1 MRRFAR
7 LMALLGLGCG
17 LFACA
22 TVGAQTDTS
31 GAAPDTSAAAT
42 DHSAVPESAATAAA
56 AVKDIVSPAACSS
69 PTPSKLPHHV
79 FLIVLENEGYAAT
92 FDELAPSSHL
102 KDLAKQNL
110 LLTNY
115 YGIGHNSLDNYI
127 AMISG
132 QAPNKFTQA
141 DCPAFID
148 ILDLGEETRD
158 QMKLKKFDLMLQ
170 HHPDADL
177 TAAEDDQQVG
187 QGCIYPKG
195 IQTVADQLSDSKQ
208 TWRAYMQSMSNP
220 CQHPKL
226 GDQDFKGNYVTRHN
240 PFVYFRSIGEAECKA
255 HDVPLG
261 DIGGTDNGLIK
272 DLKSL
277 NPFPNFVFISPDLC
291 NDGHNPCTDNN
302 DPRAKIKHID
312 DFLKLWIPKIQES
325 EAYKDGMIIITFD
338 EAEVRPLP
346 RPGRDPIAYQKKVAE
361 TIAYNKHASEAR
373 CDEQAG
379 PGADDPGQFG
389 PGGGR
394 VGAVILSPFVTPGTN
409 EHDFNHYSL
418 LKSIEDLF
426 SLDHLGFAKA
436 KQLNTLQQCGVF
448 NPNGPAAPSSGPPPA
463 PQGS

>member
-1 MRRFAR
+1 MRRFAM

-17 LFACA
+17 LFAC
-22 TVGAQTDTS
+22 GTS
-31 GAAPDTSAAAT
+31 AAAPDTP
-42 DHSAVPESAATAAA
+42 AVPESVATAAA

-69 PTPSKLPHHV
+69 PTPAKLPQHV

-92 FDELAPSSHL
+92 FDESAPPSYL
-102 KDLAKQNL
+102 KDLAKRNL
-110 LLTNY
+110 LLSNY

-132 QAPNKFTQA
+132 QAPNKLTQA
-141 DCPAFID
+141 DCPVFID
-148 ILDLGEETRD
+148 ILDPGEETRD
-158 QMKLKKFDLMLQ
+158 QMKLKQFDLILH

-177 TAAEDDQQVG
+177 TAAEDNQQVG

-195 IQTVADQLSDSKQ
+195 IKTVADQLSGSKP

-226 GDQDFKGNYVTRHN
+226 GDRDFRGNYVTRHN
-240 PFVYFRSIGEAECKA
+240 PFVYFRSIGESECKA
-255 HDVPLG
+255 HDVKLG
-261 DIGGTDNGLIK
+261 EISGTGEGLIN
-272 DLKSL
+272 DLKNL

-291 NDGHNPCTDNN
+291 NDGHNPCTDKS
-302 DPRAKIKHID
+302 DPRAQIKHID

-338 EAEVRPLP
+338 EAEVRGLP
-346 RPGRDPIAYQKKVAE
+346 KPGRDTDPIAYQKKVAE
-361 TIAYNKHASEAR
+361 TIAYNKEASKAC
-373 CDEQAG
+373 CDEQPG
-379 PGADDPGQFG
+379 PGTDDPGHFG

-409 EHDFNHYSL
+409 EHEFNHYSL

-448 NPNGPAAPSSGPPPA
+448 NPNGPAAPSSGPSPGS
-463 PQGS
+463 QGS